1 MNKERNLEIHRNLI
15 DNLSEEEKDYLSKI
29 NKLGNNTSNNIN
41 REKDFLQ
48 KNLYTIIKEWS
59 KNLRNIMDDISAI
72 KLENKETEY
81 WWRDIVEYMNK
92 IIYIFIKKDRKIYIG
107 LTLIVIAFLV
117 FSIEITS

>member
-29 NKLGNNTSNNIN
+29 NKLGNNTSNNIY

-81 WWRDIVEYMNK
+81 WWRDIVEYINK

>member
-81 WWRDIVEYMNK
+81 WWRDIVEYINK

>member
-29 NKLGNNTSNNIN
+29 NKLGNNTSNNIY

-81 WWRDIVEYMNK
+81 WWRDIVEYINK
-92 IIYIFIKKDRKIYIG
+92 IIYIFIKKNRKIYIG

>member
-81 WWRDIVEYMNK
+81 WWRDIVEYINK

-107 LTLIVIAFLV
+107 ITLIVIAFLV